1 MDLTISLANGKITTK
16 VYEKPMAL
24 YQYITP
30 SSAHPP
36 GLNVGLVIGQVLRFH
51 QLSSLESDA
60 HHQMKNF
67 YKRLLA
73 RGHTK
78 ERLLPLFVKGLSKAK
93 KFLALPHQQRLQAQT
108 CKHDCVFLKLPFHP
122 YDPKSSII
130 QSLWRSIIIKPEEKQ
145 PLYDIPNHINE
156 PIGVKRMIVAYSR
169 PHNIGNILSV
179 RRFDRLIRPKV
190 SSYGFHNQGSDR

>member
-1 MDLTISLANGKITTK
+1 MERVKISIISHHG
-16 VYEKPMAL
+16 YEKPMAL

-36 GLNVGLVIGQVLRFH
+36 GLNSGLVIGQILRYH

-78 ERLLPLFVKGLSKAK
+78 ERLLPLFVKGFSKAK
-93 KFLALPHQQRLQAQT
+93 KLLALRHQQQLQAQDQAPE
-108 CKHDCVFLKLPFHP
+108 HDCVFLKLPFHP
-122 YDPKSSII
+122 HDPKSSVI
-130 QSLWRSIIIKPEEKQ
+130 QSLWRSTITEPTEQQ
-145 PLYDIPNHINE
+145 PLYDIPNHNNE
-156 PIGVKRMIVAYSR
+156 PIGVNRMIVAYSR
-169 PHNIGNILSV
+169 SHNIGNILSV
-179 RRFDRLIRPKV
+179 RRFDRLIGPRV
-190 SSYGFHNQGSDR
+190 SSYGFHTQGSDR